1 MKLYVFIFSASLKCK
16 IIFKGK
22 ERKGTL
28 FKCLEQSNEQ
38 VTHSCDLIVAN
49 NSYKLSIRFTREIS
63 PSWSKLPRFFWNC
76 WCSTIDYNHLRNCSS
91 IIFSIFSTPHV
102 NSIKQPRWC
111 TLTITQQLSPLPC
124 LIYEEKFGA
133 VQIYKGCYSLDGN
146 ISCTLAHRTAQD
158 IHLLGTC
165 SKLFF
170 TYHPAAT
177 SIKHCKI
184 AFLKVCTMFD
194 FGINSA
200 E

>member
-1 MKLYVFIFSASLKCK
+1 MNKSHIPVTSSLQTTVISLVSVLPGRFRHPGPNCLVFFGIFDALQSITTIWETAAV
-16 IIFKGK
+16 
-22 ERKGTL
+22 L
-28 FKCLEQSNEQ
+28 F
-38 VTHSCDLIVAN
+38 
-49 NSYKLSIRFTREIS
+49 
-63 PSWSKLPRFFWNC
+63 
-76 WCSTIDYNHLRNCSS
+76 
-91 IIFSIFSTPHV
+91 FSIFSTPHV